1 VHFACKYDKLK
12 VDIVEE
18 GVKIMTFIDLARKR
32 CSIRSFTKEPV
43 DTQLLSVILEAGRVA
58 PTAANS
64 QSQRIVIIDEQE
76 DLRKLSEFAQIYGA
90 TLALLIC
97 ADQNAT
103 WKRSFD
109 QFDTGPIDTA
119 VVMTH
124 MMLAVADVGL
134 GAVWVDYFKPEKVK
148 NLFNLPPSWHP
159 FHVLAIGV
167 PNVPLKSPD
176 RHATLR
182 LPLDKTVFKVDDFR
196 K

>member
-1 VHFACKYDKLK
+1 
-12 VDIVEE
+12 
-18 GVKIMTFIDLARKR
+18 MTFIDLAKKR
-32 CSIRSFTKEPV
+32 CSVRSFTKESV
-43 DTQLLSVILEAGRVA
+43 DPKLLSVILEAGRIA

-64 QSQRIVIIDEQE
+64 QSQRVVIIDDKE
-76 DLRKLSEFAQIYGA
+76 DLRKLSEVAQIYGA
-90 TLALLIC
+90 PLALLIC
-97 ADQNAT
+97 ADQDAT

-109 QFDTGPIDTA
+109 NFDTGPIDTA

-134 GAVWVDYFKPEKVK
+134 GAVWVDYFKPDKLK
-148 NLFNLPPSWHP
+148 AMFNLPLSWHP

-182 LPLDKTVFKVDDFR
+182 LPLEKTVFRVKDFR

>member
-1 VHFACKYDKLK
+1 
-12 VDIVEE
+12 
-18 GVKIMTFIDLARKR
+18 MTFIDLAKKR

-43 DTQLLSVILEAGRVA
+43 DQALISVILEAGRVA

-64 QSQRIVIIDEQE
+64 QSQRVVIIDEKE
-76 DLRKLSEFAQIYGA
+76 DLRLLSEVAQIYGA
-90 TLALLIC
+90 PLALLIC

-109 QFDTGPIDTA
+109 NFDTGPIDTA

-134 GAVWVDYFKPEKVK
+134 GAVWVDYFKPDKLK
-148 NLFNLPPSWHP
+148 ALFNLPSSWHP

-167 PNVPLKSPD
+167 PNVPLKSSE
-176 RHATLR
+176 RHSTLR
-182 LPLDKTVFKVDDFR
+182 LPLDKTVFHVKDFR